1 MAGRKNR
8 IKVTDLRGN
17 KPWLKSKA
25 RSRVAVV
32 VRSKRTFLIL
42 CEGQTEADY
51 FLAFSNERVA
61 VTAHDLGC
69 AGKSLVDCALQ
80 YRESG
85 SFDEVWCVYDLD
97 YNASEGG
104 DQYHRFQ
111 ESLDHAAA
119 NGISVAYS
127 IDAFE
132 LWFRLHYEAVTGAI
146 HREQLYADLG
156 QRWDMNY
163 VADGKR
169 RSFTRTLKARL
180 DDDPAADVQLAIERA
195 KWLYEARKDLPL
207 RERNPLTTVYLLV
220 ERLLDVSEA

>member
-1 MAGRKNR
+1 
-8 IKVTDLRGN
+8 
-17 KPWLKSKA
+17 
-25 RSRVAVV
+25 

-69 AGKSLVDCALQ
+69 AGKSLADCALQ
-80 YRESG
+80 YAAEG

-97 YNASEGG
+97 YNASEGAG
-104 DQYHRFQ
+104 QYHRFQ
-111 ESLDHAAA
+111 ESLDYAAR

-132 LWFRLHYEAVTGAI
+132 LWFRLHYEVITGSI
-146 HREQLYADLG
+146 HRDQLYADLG

-163 VADGKR
+163 VTEGKR
-169 RSFTRTLKARL
+169 SAFAKTIKQQL
-180 DDDPAADVQLAIERA
+180 DGDPLADVSLAIERA
-195 KWLYEARKDLPL
+195 KQLYEERKDLPL
-207 RERNPLTTVYLLV
+207 PEQNPVTTVYLLV
-220 ERLLDVSEA
+220 ANLLAASEA